1 MEKCKQR
8 MAAVFYFSYFILHKI
23 WKGVKIR
30 EAQYTHFLKKGRDSM
45 PEEQAVGGVAAI
57 ISSLLPLILIIAVFY
72 FMIIRPQR
80 KREKENRE
88 MLASLKVGDN
98 VTTIGG
104 ICGKITAIRDDIL
117 TVEVGTDK
125 VKLAFER
132 WAIRSVD
139 KPISDDD

>member
-1 MEKCKQR
+1 
-8 MAAVFYFSYFILHKI
+8 
-23 WKGVKIR
+23 
-30 EAQYTHFLKKGRDSM
+30 M
-45 PEEQAVGGVAAI
+45 PEEQAVGGIAAI

-104 ICGKITAIRDDIL
+104 ICGKIVAIRDDIL

-125 VKLAFER
+125 VKLVFER

-139 KPISDDD
+139 KPVSDD